1 MIPRGARNSGEEN
14 AMNDRR
20 FAWYNALMSTTIGS
34 GLTLKDSVP
43 WLQDDA
49 QRHAR
54 ILEVAEINSVIEGLP
69 PFTAATRQHFAS
81 QLAAMA
87 AGQTPAPLGSI
98 APAANSSS

>member
-1 MIPRGARNSGEEN
+1 MSNTRGTGP
-14 AMNDRR
+14 
-20 FAWYNALMSTTIGS
+20 
-34 GLTLKDSVP
+34 TLKESAA
-43 WLQDDA
+43 WLQDDG

-69 PFTAATRQHFAS
+69 PFTTESRQYFAA